1 MAPPSVGASGGIGD
15 RNICW
20 NGTSSSHPF
29 SLGIDNS
36 TLWYSVP
43 SGCLHK
49 FYVGGVQKV
58 HINNNGLGIGIDST
72 LYTLYVSGGC
82 NYSNDLTKRYVRD
95 TGTNGISSTTGNILV
110 IANFNGAIWCSVGTI
125 YVSSDAR
132 IKRNIVDVN
141 DDTALDKILNV
152 QPKTYEYKDVINR
165 GTRRVYG
172 FISQHCLGHVTT
184 TYTV

>member
-1 MAPPSVGASGGIGD
+1 MYHPGPRPLVQDYTYYTYIYILYIYIYICIYINIYIYIYDPYTKLHVNGKLTVNATVNTVQVAPPSVGASGGIGD

-110 IANFNGAIWCSVGTI
+110 IANFNLYFSYC
-125 YVSSDAR
+125 
-132 IKRNIVDVN
+132 
-141 DDTALDKILNV
+141 
-152 QPKTYEYKDVINR
+152 Q
-165 GTRRVYG
+165 
-172 FISQHCLGHVTT
+172 F
-184 TYTV
+184 